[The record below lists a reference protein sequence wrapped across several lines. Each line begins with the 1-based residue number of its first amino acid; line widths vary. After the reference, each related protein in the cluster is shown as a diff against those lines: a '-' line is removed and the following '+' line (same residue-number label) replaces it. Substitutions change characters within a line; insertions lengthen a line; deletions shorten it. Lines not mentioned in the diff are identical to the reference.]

1 MVPPAPPQ
9 ERVYVVVAVRVTDC
23 APDKALIPAHP
34 FDATQR
40 EALVETQ
47 VSVVDALDV
56 VAVSKTFWG
65 LAVKVNVGAA
75 GVGGGGVGVG
85 VGVGAGGGGVGVG
98 AGGGGVGV
106 GGGGVAGGGVG
117 EQYAGKVKSKLLRS
131 LNFKTFAQK
140 RASISVTAKAN
151 GGKLYAASAI
161 DTKHASRILSV
172 FIFVY
177 YKLCFPCSLCINLVW
192 ISYRF

>member
-1 MVPPAPPQ
+1 MV
-9 ERVYVVVAVRVTDC
+9 YDDHLGC
-23 APDKALIPAHP
+23 AQPGAG
-34 FDATQR
+34 
-40 EALVETQ
+40 ALVM
-47 VSVVDALDV
+47 ALV
-56 VAVSKTFWG
+56 TVAE
-65 LAVKVNVGAA
+65 LAR
-75 GVGGGGVGVG
+75 
-85 VGVGAGGGGVGVG
+85 
-98 AGGGGVGV
+98 
-106 GGGGVAGGGVG
+106 AGGGVG